1 MYIGESAVE
10 TETEAA
16 SNDLTEYPHHNKP
29 STCMFRL
36 YDAIFFDMNDVFSVC
51 VVFLLMLDTV
61 IVRSGS
67 IVGEIAPSLDGL

>member
-29 STCMFRL
+29 STFMFRL
-36 YDAIFFDMNDVFSVC
+36 YDAIFSRFTC
-51 VVFLLMLDTV
+51 
-61 IVRSGS
+61 
-67 IVGEIAPSLDGL
+67 P